1 MIIRPFNAAHLLL
14 LALAAGA
21 VVLLWVLLRGQPE
34 RCRSAVLIALC
45 AANIIGFFVYKG
57 FLSRDMQFL
66 QASGLD
72 RFNWF
77 SELPMQL
84 CNINM
89 FLIPIGILVGYF
101 IVKAEPAVQVLNN
114 QVEDITGGTISHGMM
129 NSALSIGVAAAVAL
143 AMVRVLTG
151 LNIYWILIPGY
162 AAALILSRFVPQIF
176 VGIAY
181 DSGGVA
187 SGPMTATF
195 LLPFAQGACS
205 ALGGDIMTDAF
216 GIVAMVA
223 MTPLI
228 TIQMLG
234 LLYQYRLK
242 KNGTSGEQTAPAD
255 DDIIEL

>member
-66 QASGLD
+66 EVSGLD

-89 FLIPIGILVGYF
+89 
-101 IVKAEPAVQVLNN
+101 
-114 QVEDITGGTISHGMM
+114 SSSR
-129 NSALSIGVAAAVAL
+129 SASSRSGARCLALRFSSRRSLRSWHSCFRRRRLSAT
-143 AMVRVLTG
+143 R
-151 LNIYWILIPGY
+151 
-162 AAALILSRFVPQIF
+162 
-176 VGIAY
+176 
-181 DSGGVA
+181 SGCR
-187 SGPMTATF
+187 
-195 LLPFAQGACS
+195 ACS
-205 ALGGDIMTDAF
+205 AF
-216 GIVAMVA
+216 
-223 MTPLI
+223 TP
-228 TIQMLG
+228 
-234 LLYQYRLK
+234 R
-242 KNGTSGEQTAPAD
+242 TSLSLSAD
-255 DDIIEL
+255 

>member
-66 QASGLD
+66 EVSGLD

-89 FLIPIGILVGYF
+89 LYRSKSVLFWKKCKGSDLY
-101 IVKAEPAVQVLNN
+101 VKKKI
-114 QVEDITGGTISHGMM
+114 DTGVS
-129 NSALSIGVAAAVAL
+129 
-143 AMVRVLTG
+143 
-151 LNIYWILIPGY
+151 
-162 AAALILSRFVPQIF
+162 FF
-176 VGIAY
+176 
-181 DSGGVA
+181 A
-187 SGPMTATF
+187 SFP
-195 LLPFAQGACS
+195 
-205 ALGGDIMTDAF
+205 
-216 GIVAMVA
+216 
-223 MTPLI
+223 
-228 TIQMLG
+228 
-234 LLYQYRLK
+234 
-242 KNGTSGEQTAPAD
+242 
-255 DDIIEL
+255 

>member
-66 QASGLD
+66 QVSGLD

-89 FLIPIGILVGYF
+89 FLIPIGILTKRRSLLGF
-101 IVKAEPAVQVLNN
+101 AFF
-114 QVEDITGGTISHGMM
+114 
-129 NSALSIGVAAAVAL
+129 VAPL
-143 AMVRVLTG
+143 A
-151 LNIYWILIPGY
+151 
-162 AAALILSRFVPQIF
+162 
-176 VGIAY
+176 
-181 DSGGVA
+181 
-187 SGPMTATF
+187 
-195 LLPFAQGACS
+195 
-205 ALGGDIMTDAF
+205 ALGGAVCRLLALAAAHARLLRHAHPYHCLRTESRDARLLPAAISGHSRHRGHVF
-216 GIVAMVA
+216 PTWHRCAGGQFSAAAHGLPAGKLLLRLRRGCGHQYPEPVLEVAARAVFV
-223 MTPLI
+223 
-228 TIQMLG
+228 
-234 LLYQYRLK
+234 
-242 KNGTSGEQTAPAD
+242 
-255 DDIIEL
+255 

>member
-66 QASGLD
+66 EVSGLD

-89 FLIPIGILVGYF
+89 FLIPIGILT
-101 IVKAEPAVQVLNN
+101 KRPRC
-114 QVEDITGGTISHGMM
+114 
-129 NSALSIGVAAAVAL
+129 SASPFSSRRSLRSWHSCFRRRRLSAT
-143 AMVRVLTG
+143 R
-151 LNIYWILIPGY
+151 
-162 AAALILSRFVPQIF
+162 
-176 VGIAY
+176 
-181 DSGGVA
+181 SGCR
-187 SGPMTATF
+187 
-195 LLPFAQGACS
+195 ACS
-205 ALGGDIMTDAF
+205 GS
-216 GIVAMVA
+216 
-223 MTPLI
+223 TP
-228 TIQMLG
+228 
-234 LLYQYRLK
+234 R
-242 KNGTSGEQTAPAD
+242 TSLSLSAD
-255 DDIIEL
+255 

>member
-66 QASGLD
+66 EVSGLD

-89 FLIPIGILVGYF
+89 FLIPIGILTKRRSLRSWHSCF
-101 IVKAEPAVQVLNN
+101 RRRRL
-114 QVEDITGGTISHGMM
+114 
-129 NSALSIGVAAAVAL
+129 SAT
-143 AMVRVLTG
+143 R
-151 LNIYWILIPGY
+151 
-162 AAALILSRFVPQIF
+162 
-176 VGIAY
+176 
-181 DSGGVA
+181 SGCR
-187 SGPMTATF
+187 
-195 LLPFAQGACS
+195 ACS
-205 ALGGDIMTDAF
+205 GS
-216 GIVAMVA
+216 
-223 MTPLI
+223 TP
-228 TIQMLG
+228 
-234 LLYQYRLK
+234 R
-242 KNGTSGEQTAPAD
+242 TSLSLSAD
-255 DDIIEL
+255 

>member
-66 QASGLD
+66 EVSGLD

-89 FLIPIGILVGYF
+89 FLIPIGILTKRRSLLGSPF
-101 IVKAEPAVQVLNN
+101 SSRRSLR
-114 QVEDITGGTISHGMM
+114 SWHSCFRRRRL
-129 NSALSIGVAAAVAL
+129 SAT
-143 AMVRVLTG
+143 R
-151 LNIYWILIPGY
+151 
-162 AAALILSRFVPQIF
+162 
-176 VGIAY
+176 
-181 DSGGVA
+181 SGCR
-187 SGPMTATF
+187 
-195 LLPFAQGACS
+195 ACS
-205 ALGGDIMTDAF
+205 GS
-216 GIVAMVA
+216 
-223 MTPLI
+223 TP
-228 TIQMLG
+228 
-234 LLYQYRLK
+234 R
-242 KNGTSGEQTAPAD
+242 TSLSLSAD
-255 DDIIEL
+255 

>member
-66 QASGLD
+66 EVSGLD

-89 FLIPIGILVGYF
+89 FLIPIGILTKRRSLLGF
-101 IVKAEPAVQVLNN
+101 AFC
-114 QVEDITGGTISHGMM
+114 
-129 NSALSIGVAAAVAL
+129 VARSLRSWHSCFRRRRLL
-143 AMVRVLTG
+143 ATLCGCRG
-151 LNIYWILIPGY
+151 
-162 AAALILSRFVPQIF
+162 
-176 VGIAY
+176 
-181 DSGGVA
+181 
-187 SGPMTATF
+187 
-195 LLPFAQGACS
+195 CS
-205 ALGGDIMTDAF
+205 AF
-216 GIVAMVA
+216 
-223 MTPLI
+223 
-228 TIQMLG
+228 
-234 LLYQYRLK
+234 
-242 KNGTSGEQTAPAD
+242 TSRISSSSSAV
-255 DDIIEL
+255 

>member
-66 QASGLD
+66 EVSGLD

-89 FLIPIGILVGYF
+89 FLIPIGILT
-101 IVKAEPAVQVLNN
+101 KRRSLPASPFSSRRSLR
-114 QVEDITGGTISHGMM
+114 SWHSCFRRRRL
-129 NSALSIGVAAAVAL
+129 SAT
-143 AMVRVLTG
+143 R
-151 LNIYWILIPGY
+151 
-162 AAALILSRFVPQIF
+162 
-176 VGIAY
+176 
-181 DSGGVA
+181 SGCR
-187 SGPMTATF
+187 
-195 LLPFAQGACS
+195 ACS
-205 ALGGDIMTDAF
+205 GS
-216 GIVAMVA
+216 
-223 MTPLI
+223 TP
-228 TIQMLG
+228 
-234 LLYQYRLK
+234 R
-242 KNGTSGEQTAPAD
+242 TSLSLSAD
-255 DDIIEL
+255 

>member
-66 QASGLD
+66 QVSGLD

-89 FLIPIGILVGYF
+89 FLIPIGILTKRRSSAGSF
-101 IVKAEPAVQVLNN
+101 P
-114 QVEDITGGTISHGMM
+114 HG
-129 NSALSIGVAAAVAL
+129 IAAATGRAPRYKMQQPDANASGCL
-143 AMVRVLTG
+143 HFGRKKTAADADSAAVRGAGYGNRTRLSCLGSRCST
-151 LNIYWILIPGY
+151 NELIPQ
-162 AAALILSRFVPQIF
+162 VQ
-176 VGIAY
+176 
-181 DSGGVA
+181 
-187 SGPMTATF
+187 
-195 LLPFAQGACS
+195 LL
-205 ALGGDIMTDAF
+205 
-216 GIVAMVA
+216 
-223 MTPLI
+223 
-228 TIQMLG
+228 
-234 LLYQYRLK
+234 
-242 KNGTSGEQTAPAD
+242 
-255 DDIIEL
+255 